1 MRLRTTKSAHS
12 TSYSVIKSAY
22 INKKR
27 TTVTVEKLGNENEIR
42 KRTGCSDPLEWARQY
57 VAELNRKAKE
67 DSTTIQLDLSPVEP
81 IPSGQNR
88 KFNVGYLFLQSIYY
102 DLGLDRICKAIRTKY
117 GFKYDLNAILS
128 RLVYARIIDPCS
140 KLSTYERSKSFVE
153 PPKFELHDIY
163 RALSVIAQE
172 SDYIQSRLYRNSLDV
187 DTRKTG
193 IIYYDCTNFFFE
205 IESEEGLKQY
215 GHSKENRPLPI
226 TQMGLFMDTD
236 GIPLAFCIDPG
247 NTNEQKTLIPLEK
260 KLEEKF
266 DLSKFVVCTDAGLSS
281 LENRKFNSKQDRAF
295 ITTQSI
301 KKMKAHLKEWALAPE
316 GWYLPGDQNTVYDIS
331 CIDDDIHKD
340 KLFYKER
347 WIKENG
353 FEQRLIVSYSI
364 KYRNYQ
370 RSIRHEQI
378 ERAQAEI
385 ASGARSM
392 KTKRQT
398 DYKRFIQTQV
408 CTDDGEIIEK
418 KHYCLDEGVIQ
429 KEEAFDGFYASCTNL
444 EDDAADILKINRQR
458 WEIEECFK
466 ISKSEFKA
474 RPVYLKRDDHIKAHF
489 MTCFIALIVYR
500 YLEKKLDDRF
510 TCRQILRALRD
521 MDMVKY
527 EGKGY
532 VPAYSRSDLTDALH
546 QKFGFDTAVQIVPI
560 EKMRKICGQTKK

>member
-67 DSTTIQLDLSPVEP
+67 DSTTIQLDLSPVKP

-128 RLVYARIIDPCS
+128 RLIYARIIDPCS

-316 GWYLPGDQNTVYDIS
+316 G
-331 CIDDDIHKD
+331 
-340 KLFYKER
+340 
-347 WIKENG
+347 
-353 FEQRLIVSYSI
+353 
-364 KYRNYQ
+364 
-370 RSIRHEQI
+370 
-378 ERAQAEI
+378 
-385 ASGARSM
+385 
-392 KTKRQT
+392 
-398 DYKRFIQTQV
+398 
-408 CTDDGEIIEK
+408 
-418 KHYCLDEGVIQ
+418 
-429 KEEAFDGFYASCTNL
+429 
-444 EDDAADILKINRQR
+444 
-458 WEIEECFK
+458 
-466 ISKSEFKA
+466 
-474 RPVYLKRDDHIKAHF
+474 
-489 MTCFIALIVYR
+489 
-500 YLEKKLDDRF
+500 
-510 TCRQILRALRD
+510 
-521 MDMVKY
+521 
-527 EGKGY
+527 
-532 VPAYSRSDLTDALH
+532 
-546 QKFGFDTAVQIVPI
+546 
-560 EKMRKICGQTKK
+560 